1 MQSLVVDGAQKFLV
15 ISRFAFCQEN
25 VLPSKFQLE
34 SFSNPAGYFLYYP
47 LMLTL
52 GTYRFHLP
60 KSGPWGMWAWHR
72 FVSSLHLSSQ
82 RQIRPIF
89 SSFQIHMALRLR
101 PLIISEPFSEV
112 LPVWLRSPQNK
123 LYLFSVNQFT
133 SLSCWPARSPVPTS
147 QMSSQTLLLL
157 REPVVIHSPPDP
169 SSWHTSFSLELSA
182 AAIVWPLAVTC

>member
-1 MQSLVVDGAQKFLV
+1 MVLRSSLSFLT
-15 ISRFAFCQEN
+15 
-25 VLPSKFQLE
+25 LPSVRKMFCHPNICWRA
-34 SFSNPAGYFLYYP
+34 S
-47 LMLTL
+47 LTL
-52 GTYRFHLP
+52 QVVFYII
-60 KSGPWGMWAWHR
+60 PWCSHWAPIDSMCPDLAPGACG

-89 SSFQIHMALRLR
+89 SSFRIHMALHLR

-112 LPVWLRSPQNK
+112 LPVWLHSPQNK
-123 LYLFSVNQFT
+123 LYLSSVNQFT

-147 QMSSQTLLLL
+147 QVSSQTLLLL
-157 REPVVIHSPPDP
+157 RKPVVIHSPPDP